1 MNEATPGSDR
11 RRLATLSAAVVALSL
26 IFFID
31 LCGAL
36 FACGCRSLW
45 AGASALCNVHAATPP
60 HCPWCAHPATVGA
73 VAFLAITAA
82 QVAAIFLPRGLTL
95 PSRVLLAAAAMPVV
109 GGAVGWLQGWLF
121 GYWA

>member
-1 MNEATPGSDR
+1 MTDALPGSHR
-11 RRLATLSAAVVALSL
+11 RRLALLSAAVIALSSV
-26 IFFID
+26 FFID
-31 LCGAL
+31 LCGAV

-60 HCPWCAHPATVGA
+60 HCPWCAHPGWGGA
-73 VAFLAITAA
+73 VAFLAISAA
-82 QVAAIFLPRGLTL
+82 QVAAICLPHRLTL
-95 PSRVLLAAAAMPVV
+95 PARVLLAATAMPVV